1 MDNSRKLIVGY
12 DMCEDY
18 SQISCYSYKSY
29 EPIPICPI
37 EDEKNT
43 LIPTALCETR
53 DSRTWVYGSEA
64 IACAKDGLGVLADG
78 LLYKLKHREEVTI
91 FEEKYNAVSLM
102 EKYLRKTLMLIKNHF
117 PTETITQ
124 IVVTLHEM
132 DPNIIEGI
140 YEALYMLGI
149 EKDRANIISHGS
161 SFMYYALSQE
171 RELWLNDVGLFD
183 FSEDGLSF
191 YQISINRRAN
201 PMIAG
206 MEKKNFF
213 DILDYSVLKNKKV
226 DKEYTFETIANTV
239 LYKQIVSTL
248 YFTGRGFSDNWA
260 GEVIKSLCAGRRV
273 FVGQNL
279 YTKGACYAAKEIS
292 GEENLNNI
300 ILLNNEM
307 VVSSIGLKVYLDG
320 ISQEIIL
327 SNAAVPWYEV
337 NKDIEVI
344 CDEATDIEI
353 VIRNI
358 MTKEVIRERIPL
370 NNLPERPNRMTR
382 LNLHITCVDKT
393 KAKLVTSDMGFGDI
407 YPATGKLAEYI
418 LDV

>member
-1 MDNSRKLIVGY
+1 MDNSRKLIVGF
-12 DMCEDY
+12 DLCDDY
-18 SQISCYSYKSY
+18 SQISCYSYKTF
-29 EPIPICPI
+29 EPIPICPT
-37 EDEKNT
+37 EDEDNT
-43 LIPTALCETR
+43 LIPTALCEKS
-53 DSRTWVYGSEA
+53 DSRTWVYGNEA
-64 IACAKDGLGVLADG
+64 IACARDGLGVLVDK
-78 LLYKLKHREEVTI
+78 LLHKLKYGEEVTI
-91 FEEKYNAVSLM
+91 FGEKYSAVSLI

-124 IVVTLHEM
+124 MVVTLHEM
-132 DPNIIEGI
+132 DPVVIEGI
-140 YEALYMLGI
+140 YEALNMLGI

-206 MEKKNFF
+206 MEKKDFS
-213 DILDYSVLKNKKV
+213 DILNYSLLKNKKM

-239 LYKQIVSTL
+239 LYKQIISTL
-248 YFTGRGFSDNWA
+248 YFTGRGFTDNWA
-260 GEVIKSLCAGRRV
+260 DEVIKSLCAGRRV
-273 FVGQNL
+273 FLGQNL
-279 YTKGACYAAKEIS
+279 YTKGACYAAKELS

-307 VVSSIGLKVYLDG
+307 IVSSIGIKVYLDG
-320 ISQEIIL
+320 ISKEILI

-344 CDEATDIEI
+344 CDEATDIEV

-358 MTKEVIRERIPL
+358 MTKEIIRERIPL
-370 NNLPERPNRMTR
+370 NNLPDRPNRMTR
-382 LNLHITCVDKT
+382 LQLHITCVDKT
-393 KAKLVTSDMGFGDI
+393 KVKLVISDMGFGDI
-407 YPATGKLAEYI
+407 YQATGKLAEYL